1 MRRFAFLLAAV
12 GGLATGCAKLNP
24 PVEPVLGPLPELSG
38 GTGAAT
44 QRVNGNVG
52 TVEANLAPQI
62 SYGQGEPV
70 TVRQAGQLTG
80 GGDIA
85 LDFADT
91 DIREVVAQILG
102 RILRVNYTIDPA
114 VHGTVTLHTTTPLS
128 TSQLLPVLQTLL
140 AQNGA
145 TLVRSGGLYQV
156 VTQSAGGPAAPGPP
170 GTAAPGGVGPV
181 TLASGNEVAGGVV
194 VPLRYA
200 GAEDL
205 LKALQ
210 PFAGTS
216 VKIIADPGRNALL
229 ISGEPASRTA
239 LVDLV
244 RAFDIDILAGQSYAL
259 LPVRSG
265 DAKDFASAMQD
276 TFRAQNGGALAGL
289 VRVVPM
295 ERVAAVLVIA
305 SQPRFVDD
313 ARRVFAL
320 VERVRRE
327 TVRSWHVYYL
337 QNSHANDIAYVLQ
350 RAFTPND
357 VTAQPTAALG
367 QTAPGLQARQ
377 TGGNRGPELEAAVI
391 AGWAGPVLAAE
402 CRAGSGRELAAGP

>member
-1 MRRFAFLLAAV
+1 MRRSAFLLAAV
-12 GGLATGCAKLNP
+12 GGLATSCAKLNP
-24 PVEPVLGPLPELSG
+24 PVEPVLGPLPEVSG
-38 GTGAAT
+38 GAGAAT

-128 TSQLLPVLQTLL
+128 TNQLLPVLQTLL

-216 VKIIADPGRNALL
+216 AKIIADPGRNALL

-276 TFRAQNGGALAGL
+276 TFRAQKAAPWL
-289 VRVVPM
+289 VSF
-295 ERVAAVLVIA
+295 AWSLWSA
-305 SQPRFVDD
+305 SQPCSSSPASPDTWTMPAVCSPWSSGSGVRQCAAGMCITCRTATRTTSPMSCNAPSRRTMSQPSRPRAS
-313 ARRVFAL
+313 ARPRLGCRTARSG
-320 VERVRRE
+320 EWGRNWGRRLW
-327 TVRSWHVYYL
+327 R
-337 QNSHANDIAYVLQ
+337 D
-350 RAFTPND
+350 R
-357 VTAQPTAALG
+357 
-367 QTAPGLQARQ
+367 R
-377 TGGNRGPELEAAVI
+377 
-391 AGWAGPVLAAE
+391 GPVLAAE
-402 CRAGSGRELAAGP
+402 CRAGSGRESAAGP